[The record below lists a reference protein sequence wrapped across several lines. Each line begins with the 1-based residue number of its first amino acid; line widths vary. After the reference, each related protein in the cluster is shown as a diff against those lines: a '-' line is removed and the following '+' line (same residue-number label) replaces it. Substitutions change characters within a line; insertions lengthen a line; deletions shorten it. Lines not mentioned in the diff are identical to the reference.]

1 MALPTSKTRSPQT
14 SSCAEALGEALK
26 ALPNIEDASCQSP
39 PGFVKVARGALL
51 GSGML
56 FGFDRELKDSSPPKF
71 ERDLGAASSSV

>member
-26 ALPNIEDASCQSP
+26 ALPNIEDRQLPVSAGVCK
-39 PGFVKVARGALL
+39 GRRGALL

-56 FGFDRELKDSSPPKF
+56 FGFD
-71 ERDLGAASSSV
+71 